1 MSSLYFYADDASQ
14 KILAG
19 DAQKIISI
27 GSDFGYGN
35 FGDVLQH
42 INALRAIKK
51 AGRFATVSV
60 MAAKAINS
68 QAFPSFVSE
77 AYKTDAVIFV
87 TSYPL
92 ILADTDPQ
100 LTRVAEVRNV
110 AGLWLYGGGFLN
122 SMWGDFVLSVV
133 EHFLRLDQEINYW
146 VSGQQITTP
155 FEARVLEHIKVFHPK
170 LFGVR
175 DEVSLRLLAERGYD
189 ADFSFD
195 DATEALE
202 GLSDRLSIRQ
212 GQGLALHINSSDYTG
227 NTSLADGLG
236 RELAS
241 VASQDAARHEVT
253 VFQAFRDSRQDV
265 FDSSETIKRLDYLFP
280 FHEYR
285 TIDLVGLLFDQ
296 SSSNKKIKLDLALGY
311 SCSYHV
317 TLWLQLAGIPC
328 WLRSSNSFYDQKSRA
343 LQVSQGL
350 DEFLRNP
357 KLADH
362 TSNLER
368 RATWNDKLQRHL
380 SSIDPIE
387 NCLCFEN
394 IESGPAPWSF
404 FYKGHPTL
412 QDKLSSAEKDNLWL
426 KSRAEVAERDLGA
439 TRSEN
444 VELQGRVTA
453 LSAQL
458 TEVCDEAHRQRER
471 AEVAERDLGATRSEN
486 VELQGRV
493 TALSAQLTEVG
504 NEAHRQRERA
514 EVAERDLVA
523 TRSENAELHGRVEAL
538 STQISVILASR
549 SWRLTRGL
557 RVLGR
562 LFRGEFGAVFA
573 ALRQRFTRHRS

>member
-1 MSSLYFYADDASQ
+1 KQ
-14 KILAG
+14 
-19 DAQKIISI
+19 
-27 GSDFGYGN
+27 
-35 FGDVLQH
+35 
-42 INALRAIKK
+42 
-51 AGRFATVSV
+51 
-60 MAAKAINS
+60 
-68 QAFPSFVSE
+68 
-77 AYKTDAVIFV
+77 
-87 TSYPL
+87 
-92 ILADTDPQ
+92 
-100 LTRVAEVRNV
+100 
-110 AGLWLYGGGFLN
+110 
-122 SMWGDFVLSVV
+122 
-133 EHFLRLDQEINYW
+133 
-146 VSGQQITTP
+146 
-155 FEARVLEHIKVFHPK
+155 
-170 LFGVR
+170 
-175 DEVSLRLLAERGYD
+175 
-189 ADFSFD
+189 
-195 DATEALE
+195 
-202 GLSDRLSIRQ
+202 
-212 GQGLALHINSSDYTG
+212 
-227 NTSLADGLG
+227 
-236 RELAS
+236 
-241 VASQDAARHEVT
+241 
-253 VFQAFRDSRQDV
+253 
-265 FDSSETIKRLDYLFP
+265 
-280 FHEYR
+280 
-285 TIDLVGLLFDQ
+285 
-296 SSSNKKIKLDLALGY
+296 IKLDLALGY

-387 NCLCFEN
+387 NCLRFESV
-394 IESGPAPWSF
+394 ESGPAPWSF

-412 QDKLSSAEKDNLWL
+412 QDKLSSAEKDNQWL

-458 TEVCDEAHRQRER
+458 TEVGDEAHRQRER

-486 VELQGRV
+486 
-493 TALSAQLTEVG
+493 
-504 NEAHRQRERA
+504 
-514 EVAERDLVA
+514 
-523 TRSENAELHGRVEAL
+523 AELHGRVETL

-557 RVLGR
+557 RALGR